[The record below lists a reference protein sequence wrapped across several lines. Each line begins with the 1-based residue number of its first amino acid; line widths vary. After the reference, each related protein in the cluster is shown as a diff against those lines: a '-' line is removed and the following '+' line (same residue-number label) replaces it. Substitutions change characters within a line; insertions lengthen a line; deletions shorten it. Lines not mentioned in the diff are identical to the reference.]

1 MKVSY
6 SKINALKFFGLKIFQ
21 WTSNYIEHSS
31 DKEDNDDDF
40 YISLQQEKI
49 KRSK

>member
-6 SKINALKFFGLKIFQ
+6 SKINTLKFKIFQ
-21 WTSNYIEHSS
+21 WTSDYIEHSS